1 MHDLP
6 DLDVD
11 LGLPASAD
19 YSTVAGLVL
28 KVLGRVPERPGD
40 VVEVGGW
47 TIEVAAVARHAV
59 TEVRLRPR
67 SAGVSTRH
75 TGAVDGS
82 DVVLAGRDDAD
93 DRVGDRGDLTW
104 AGAWVAPAHC
114 PSR

>member
-6 DLDVD
+6 DLDIE

-47 TIEVAAVARHAV
+47 TIEVTAVARHAV
-59 TEVRLRPR
+59 TEVRLRAAAR
-67 SAGVSTRH
+67 TGEH
-75 TGAVDGS
+75 TAY
-82 DVVLAGRDDAD
+82 LR
-93 DRVGDRGDLTW
+93 
-104 AGAWVAPAHC
+104 
-114 PSR
+114 